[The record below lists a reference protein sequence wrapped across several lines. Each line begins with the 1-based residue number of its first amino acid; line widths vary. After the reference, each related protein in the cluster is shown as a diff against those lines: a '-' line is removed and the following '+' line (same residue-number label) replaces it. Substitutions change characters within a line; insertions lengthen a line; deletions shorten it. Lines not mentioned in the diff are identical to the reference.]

1 MTLDG
6 NSITTSGT
14 GTQLTFDAEGDINL
28 DSNSGVI
35 AFKDNATSILNIANS
50 SGDVD
55 LTVSTADKD
64 LQCVQMVVQL

>member
-6 NSITTSGT
+6 SSITTSGS

-50 SGDVD
+50 FGDVIN
-55 LTVSTADKD
+55 TVSELDKNFTITA
-64 LQCVQMVVQL
+64 MMRW

>member
-1 MTLDG
+1 MTVDNLNFDG

-14 GTQLTFDAEGDINL
+14 GTQLTLDAEGDINL

-35 AFKDNATSILNIANS
+35 AFKDNTTSILNIENA

-55 LTVSTADKD
+55 LTVSRD
-64 LQCVQMVVQL
+64 